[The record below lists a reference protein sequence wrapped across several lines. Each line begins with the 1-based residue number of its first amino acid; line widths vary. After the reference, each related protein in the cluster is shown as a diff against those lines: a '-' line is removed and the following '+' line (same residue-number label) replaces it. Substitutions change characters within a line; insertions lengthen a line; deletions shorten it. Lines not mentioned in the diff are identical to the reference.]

1 MRTVAVLRQTLPA
14 GIQRER
20 VQRLTPA
27 ALHSDPVTPL
37 AGRYVLYWMQRS
49 VRTEWNHALE
59 YAIYLANTLQLPL
72 CVLFVLTR
80 GFPGATERS
89 YTFLLEGL
97 ACVQQA
103 LARRGLRLVVRL
115 ASGNDVAA
123 EVVQQAADAAVLVTD
138 RGYTRVLRSWRTAV
152 AAAVQC
158 PMMQVRLHLTPSLN
172 HTSTIMK
179 LTLACTSI
187 AMSSYASCNSEY
199 LAVSPLYTKHRN
211 THVLHGALSAMSSS

>member
-27 ALHSDPVTPL
+27 ALHSDTDAPL

-59 YAIYLANTLQLPL
+59 YAIHLANALQLPL
-72 CVLFVLTR
+72 CILFVLTR

-89 YTFLLEGL
+89 YAFLLEGL

-115 ASGNDVAA
+115 AAGHDVAA
-123 EVVQQAADAAVLVTD
+123 EVVRQAADAAVLVTD
-138 RGYTRVLRSWRTAV
+138 RGYTHVLRSWRTAV

-158 PMMQVRLHLTPSLN
+158 PMMQVRVATC
-172 HTSTIMK
+172 
-179 LTLACTSI
+179 A
-187 AMSSYASCNSEY
+187 NSNIIC
-199 LAVSPLYTKHRN
+199 VSRD
-211 THVLHGALSAMSSS
+211 LSFA